1 VAVSVLGALLSL
13 VLFASDRAH
22 LATSALSLALRLF
35 AVALPGVMVI
45 ACTDPRDL
53 ADALVQNVRVSARFA
68 IGTLAAVRMV
78 PLLGEEWRL
87 IRLARRARGVDPGRN
102 PLARL
107 RLFVSAAFTLLV
119 GAIRRGTRLAT
130 AMDARGFD
138 AGTPRTFARRHPF
151 TGADRLVLALGVL
164 LAAAALAVSI
174 GTGTF
179 VPLVG

>member
-1 VAVSVLGALLSL
+1 VVA
-13 VLFASDRAH
+13 FA
-22 LATSALSLALRLF
+22 T
-35 AVALPGVMVI
+35 I
-45 ACTDPRDL
+45 DPTDL
-53 ADALVQNVRVSARFA
+53 ADCLVQQLRVPARFA
-68 IGTLAAVRMV
+68 IGALAAYRLL
-78 PLLGEEWRL
+78 PLLADEWEL
-87 IRLARRARGVDPGRN
+87 LGLARRARGIDAGAN
-102 PLARL
+102 PLARF
-107 RLFVSAAFTLLV
+107 RLFAATLFALLV
-119 GAIRRGTRLAT
+119 GAVRRGGRLAT